1 MSAGEREERQLP
13 SRTIAEAIRSQI
25 ESGELPPGAQLP
37 SERDLASAYGT
48 ARNTAREAV
57 RLLADAGLVIT
68 DQGKGSFV
76 RPQTSLIRLGNDRY
90 SPRHRDTGLSP
101 FLLECAKQ
109 GKTGRFEVLSIDR
122 VQPPSE
128 VAERLGVSGK
138 TKSVLRRENVFYADD
153 DPVERVTT
161 YIPWTI
167 AKGTGLLQDEVPH
180 QFGIHG
186 ILEDQGHVMTR
197 LREEVST
204 RMPRPE
210 ETRLLRLRPGVP
222 VLDVWHTSLDQDG
235 QPYELTRFV
244 MRGDMTGLLYDV
256 PVEYGDPLRAA
267 PHRAAGADL
276 GIGVLVDQAGR
287 PRLLTGRGHLG
298 PAGPGRG
305 GAVRHRARAAGSD
318 PALRA
323 AVGAY
328 RGGGVVRQRGAVPAV
343 RGGRADRGLVHGR
356 DHQRDHAA
364 VDRGAGAGRAAPE
377 EP

>member
-1 MSAGEREERQLP
+1 MSHDQREERQLP

-37 SERDLASAYGT
+37 SERDLASTYGT

-57 RLLADAGLVIT
+57 RILSDAGLVIT

-76 RPQTSLIRLGNDRY
+76 RPQTPLIRLGNDRY
-90 SPRHRDTGLSP
+90 SPRHRETGLSP

-122 VQPPSE
+122 VQPPPE
-128 VAERLGVSGK
+128 VAERLGVSAR

-161 YIPWTI
+161 YIPWSI

-186 ILEDQGHVMTR
+186 ILEDQRHVMTR
-197 LREEVST
+197 IREEVST

-210 ETRLLRLRPGVP
+210 ETRLLHLRPGVP
-222 VLDVWHTSLDQDG
+222 VLDVWHTSIDQKG
-235 QPYELTRFV
+235 EPYELTRFV

-256 PVEYGDPLRAA
+256 PVE
-267 PHRAAGADL
+267 
-276 GIGVLVDQAGR
+276 
-287 PRLLTGRGHLG
+287 
-298 PAGPGRG
+298 
-305 GAVRHRARAAGSD
+305 
-318 PALRA
+318 
-323 AVGAY
+323 
-328 RGGGVVRQRGAVPAV
+328 
-343 RGGRADRGLVHGR
+343 
-356 DHQRDHAA
+356 
-364 VDRGAGAGRAAPE
+364 
-377 EP
+377 

>member
-76 RPQTSLIRLGNDRY
+76 RPQMSLIRLGNDRY

-122 VQPPSE
+122 VQPPPD
-128 VAERLGVSGK
+128 VAERLGVPGR

-167 AKGTGLLQDEVPH
+167 AKGTGLLRDEVPH
-180 QFGIHG
+180 QVGIRG
-186 ILEDQGHVMTR
+186 ILEDRGHVMTR

-204 RMPRPE
+204 RMPRPG

-256 PVEYGDPLRAA
+256 PVE
-267 PHRAAGADL
+267 
-276 GIGVLVDQAGR
+276 
-287 PRLLTGRGHLG
+287 
-298 PAGPGRG
+298 
-305 GAVRHRARAAGSD
+305 
-318 PALRA
+318 
-323 AVGAY
+323 
-328 RGGGVVRQRGAVPAV
+328 
-343 RGGRADRGLVHGR
+343 
-356 DHQRDHAA
+356 
-364 VDRGAGAGRAAPE
+364 
-377 EP
+377 

>member
-57 RLLADAGLVIT
+57 RLLADTGLVIT

-109 GKTGRFEVLSIDR
+109 GKTGRFEVLGIDR

-128 VAERLGVSGK
+128 VAERLGVPGR
-138 TKSVLRRENVFYADD
+138 TKSVLRRENVSYADD

-186 ILEDQGHVMTR
+186 ILEDQGHLMTR

-222 VLDVWHTSLDQDG
+222 VLDVWHTSIDQDG
-235 QPYELTRFV
+235 RPYELTRFV

-256 PVEYGDPLRAA
+256 PVE
-267 PHRAAGADL
+267 
-276 GIGVLVDQAGR
+276 
-287 PRLLTGRGHLG
+287 
-298 PAGPGRG
+298 
-305 GAVRHRARAAGSD
+305 
-318 PALRA
+318 
-323 AVGAY
+323 
-328 RGGGVVRQRGAVPAV
+328 
-343 RGGRADRGLVHGR
+343 
-356 DHQRDHAA
+356 
-364 VDRGAGAGRAAPE
+364 
-377 EP
+377 

>member
-1 MSAGEREERQLP
+1 MSAGEREARQLP

-57 RLLADAGLVIT
+57 RLLADTGLVIT

-76 RPQTSLIRLGNDRY
+76 RPQMSLIRLGNDRY

-122 VQPPSE
+122 VQPPSD
-128 VAERLGVSGK
+128 VAERLGVSSR

-161 YIPWTI
+161 YIPWVI
-167 AKGTGLLQDEVPH
+167 AKGTGLIQDEVPH

-186 ILEDQGHVMTR
+186 ILEDQGHIMTR

-256 PVEYGDPLRAA
+256 PVE
-267 PHRAAGADL
+267 
-276 GIGVLVDQAGR
+276 
-287 PRLLTGRGHLG
+287 
-298 PAGPGRG
+298 
-305 GAVRHRARAAGSD
+305 
-318 PALRA
+318 
-323 AVGAY
+323 
-328 RGGGVVRQRGAVPAV
+328 
-343 RGGRADRGLVHGR
+343 
-356 DHQRDHAA
+356 
-364 VDRGAGAGRAAPE
+364 
-377 EP
+377 